1 MMLLALTSGQKIW
14 LAIIA
19 FCLVLLAIHWFFMWK
34 DISNMERKEE
44 QANLMRELQR
54 YREEP

>member
-1 MMLLALTSGQKIW
+1 MLLALTSGQKIW

-19 FCLVLLAIHWFFMWK
+19 FLVVLLAIHWFFMWR
-34 DISNMERKEE
+34 DISEMEEQER

-54 YREEP
+54 YREES